1 MSPELPE
8 RKKLHCSPAVNI
20 RPVTCP
26 CCKVW
31 VLVHPVITSRFHL
44 VFWSYFFRES
54 SRSLHSMPQ
63 QCGRSFVLP
72 PQRRPQRVAARLPQS
87 VRASLLVYYL
97 PIEILLDWK
106 AAARTDENA
115 RSKSLARP
123 NLTFPPWPN
132 VLPLGD
138 DRRCCFVAPA
148 LVLVARALFC
158 RPPSF
163 FRRRGGQKTQKSPS
177 CGTSV
182 SFVRARAA
190 HGEKNNVSPGSVR
203 MTTLASAD
211 VRFPRETEQWRR
223 GRAARW
229 WTVSSLTFFGSIA
242 EKQTVCEDE
251 GVFSGVGGVLSL
263 STLTSAGKPSSVLFC
278 LVRSKPAALCTC
290 RCPCF

>member
-1 MSPELPE
+1 
-8 RKKLHCSPAVNI
+8 
-20 RPVTCP
+20 
-26 CCKVW
+26 
-31 VLVHPVITSRFHL
+31 
-44 VFWSYFFRES
+44 
-54 SRSLHSMPQ
+54 MPQ
-63 QCGRSFVLP
+63 QCGRSFMLP

-123 NLTFPPWPN
+123 NLTSPPWPN
-132 VLPLGD
+132 VLPLGE

-229 WTVSSLTFFGSIA
+229 WTVSSPVLAHFFRLDCGKTDRVRGRGCI
-242 EKQTVCEDE
+242 QRRRWRPV
-251 GVFSGVGGVLSL
+251 SL
-263 STLTSAGKPSSVLFC
+263 SFTSAGKPSSVLFC
-278 LVRSKPAALCTC
+278 LVRGSKPTPHAALAVVLVLIRFGIETYSLY
-290 RCPCF
+290 

>member
-1 MSPELPE
+1 MSSGPTFSESRPDLCTQC
-8 RKKLHCSPAVNI
+8 RSSVVVRLCS
-20 RPVTCP
+20 
-26 CCKVW
+26 
-31 VLVHPVITSRFHL
+31 HL
-44 VFWSYFFRES
+44 SDDLS
-54 SRSLHSMPQ
+54 
-63 QCGRSFVLP
+63 
-72 PQRRPQRVAARLPQS
+72 
-87 VRASLLVYYL
+87 ASLLVCRSRSARRCSSTYL

-123 NLTFPPWPN
+123 NLTSPPWPN

-229 WTVSSLTFFGSIA
+229 WTVSSPVLAHFFRLDCGKTDRVRGRGCIQRRRWRPVSLHSHVCR
-242 EKQTVCEDE
+242 QTVL
-251 GVFSGVGGVLSL
+251 GPVLPRP
-263 STLTSAGKPSSVLFC
+263 SAPLACC
-278 LVRSKPAALCTC
+278 LLLGTC
-290 RCPCF
+290 RCPLNF